1 MNDSLLLELAT
12 NLGYYLAMSGA
23 ETYRVEESIV
33 RVLGAYGYEA
43 EAFAIPNCLT
53 VSMISPDGTKKCVS
67 KRGSF
72 MNDSL
77 LLELATNLGYYL
89 AMSGAETYRVEE
101 SIVRVLGAY
110 GYEAEAFAIPN
121 CLTVSMISPDGTPMT
136 RMRRIGIHGNDLD
149 AVERY
154 SNLSRRICADPPE
167 PQVAMD
173 WLRQTKANCLHF
185 RWWGKAC
192 GYFFGA
198 FGFCFFYGGDP
209 ADAVGSGLCGLLI
222 FAIDLWMDRL
232 RSTQFFRTIFSAFF
246 SAILAYTLHGFG
258 LIRSADAAIIGALML
273 LVPGL
278 LFTNAMRDIMY
289 GDTNSGINRIVQV
302 LLIAVAI
309 ALGTAGALN
318 LAHVFWLDPNGTE
331 AVSLSPLIQNMG
343 SFIGAVGFA
352 IYFNIHG
359 PGGLLCALGSVLAWS
374 TYLITIHFTDNVIW
388 ANFTGAMVGFAI
400 YFNIHG
406 PGGLLCAL
414 GSVLAWSTY
423 LITIHFTDNVIW
435 ANFTGA
441 MVASLYAETM
451 ARIRKYPAI
460 SYLVVSIFPLIPGAG
475 VYYTMTYAVQG
486 QMDRFANNGML
497 TAAIAGAIALGI
509 LLVSSAFRLATAK
522 RRSIRK

>member
-1 MNDSLLLELAT
+1 
-12 NLGYYLAMSGA
+12 
-23 ETYRVEESIV
+23 
-33 RVLGAYGYEA
+33 
-43 EAFAIPNCLT
+43 
-53 VSMISPDGTKKCVS
+53 
-67 KRGSF
+67 

-246 SAILAYTLHGFG
+246 SAILAYSLHGFG
-258 LIRSADAAIIGALML
+258 LIQSADAAIIGALML

-318 LAHVFWLDPNGTE
+318 LAHVFWLDPNGAE

-343 SFIGAVGFA
+343 SFIGA
-352 IYFNIHG
+352 
-359 PGGLLCALGSVLAWS
+359 
-374 TYLITIHFTDNVIW
+374 
-388 ANFTGAMVGFAI
+388 VGFAI

-497 TAAIAGAIALGI
+497 TAAIAGAISLGI
-509 LLVSSAFRLATAK
+509 LLVSSTFRLATAK
-522 RRSIRK
+522 RRAIHK

>member
-1 MNDSLLLELAT
+1 
-12 NLGYYLAMSGA
+12 
-23 ETYRVEESIV
+23 
-33 RVLGAYGYEA
+33 
-43 EAFAIPNCLT
+43 
-53 VSMISPDGTKKCVS
+53 
-67 KRGSF
+67 

-246 SAILAYTLHGFG
+246 SAILAYSLHGFG
-258 LIRSADAAIIGALML
+258 LIQSADAAIIGALML

-318 LAHVFWLDPNGTE
+318 LAHVFWLDPNGAE

-388 ANFTGAMVGFAI
+388 ANF
-400 YFNIHG
+400 
-406 PGGLLCAL
+406 
-414 GSVLAWSTY
+414 S
-423 LITIHFTDNVIW
+423 
-435 ANFTGA
+435 GA

-522 RRSIRK
+522 RRAIRK

>member
-1 MNDSLLLELAT
+1 
-12 NLGYYLAMSGA
+12 
-23 ETYRVEESIV
+23 
-33 RVLGAYGYEA
+33 
-43 EAFAIPNCLT
+43 
-53 VSMISPDGTKKCVS
+53 
-67 KRGSF
+67 

-246 SAILAYTLHGFG
+246 SAILAYSLHGFG

-318 LAHVFWLDPNGTE
+318 LAHVFWLDPNGAE

-343 SFIGAVGFA
+343 SFIGA
-352 IYFNIHG
+352 
-359 PGGLLCALGSVLAWS
+359 
-374 TYLITIHFTDNVIW
+374 
-388 ANFTGAMVGFAI
+388 VGFAI

-522 RRSIRK
+522 RRAIRK

>member
-1 MNDSLLLELAT
+1 
-12 NLGYYLAMSGA
+12 
-23 ETYRVEESIV
+23 
-33 RVLGAYGYEA
+33 
-43 EAFAIPNCLT
+43 
-53 VSMISPDGTKKCVS
+53 
-67 KRGSF
+67 

-232 RSTQFFRTIFSAFF
+232 RFHSVFPDDLFSFLLCDLGIH
-246 SAILAYTLHGFG
+246 SPRLWSDPECRCCDY
-258 LIRSADAAIIGALML
+258 RRADAAGARSAVYQRHAGHYVRRHQLRHQ
-273 LVPGL
+273 P
-278 LFTNAMRDIMY
+278 
-289 GDTNSGINRIVQV
+289 NR
-302 LLIAVAI
+302 
-309 ALGTAGALN
+309 
-318 LAHVFWLDPNGTE
+318 
-331 AVSLSPLIQNMG
+331 
-343 SFIGAVGFA
+343 
-352 IYFNIHG
+352 
-359 PGGLLCALGSVLAWS
+359 
-374 TYLITIHFTDNVIW
+374 
-388 ANFTGAMVGFAI
+388 
-400 YFNIHG
+400 
-406 PGGLLCAL
+406 
-414 GSVLAWSTY
+414 
-423 LITIHFTDNVIW
+423 
-435 ANFTGA
+435 
-441 MVASLYAETM
+441 
-451 ARIRKYPAI
+451 
-460 SYLVVSIFPLIPGAG
+460 
-475 VYYTMTYAVQG
+475 
-486 QMDRFANNGML
+486 
-497 TAAIAGAIALGI
+497 
-509 LLVSSAFRLATAK
+509 SSALDCCGHCAGNRLRPEPGPCFLAGSQWCRGRQPVPVDPEYGQLHRCCGICHLLQHPRSRRLALCFGQ
-522 RRSIRK
+522 RFGMEHLSDHHPLHR

>member
-1 MNDSLLLELAT
+1 
-12 NLGYYLAMSGA
+12 
-23 ETYRVEESIV
+23 
-33 RVLGAYGYEA
+33 
-43 EAFAIPNCLT
+43 
-53 VSMISPDGTKKCVS
+53 
-67 KRGSF
+67 

-185 RWWGKAC
+185 RWWGNAC

-246 SAILAYTLHGFG
+246 SAILAYSLHGFG
-258 LIRSADAAIIGALML
+258 LIQSADAAIIGALML

-302 LLIAVAI
+302 HLIAVAI

-343 SFIGAVGFA
+343 SFIGA
-352 IYFNIHG
+352 
-359 PGGLLCALGSVLAWS
+359 
-374 TYLITIHFTDNVIW
+374 
-388 ANFTGAMVGFAI
+388 VGFAI

-497 TAAIAGAIALGI
+497 TAAIAGAISLGI
-509 LLVSSAFRLATAK
+509 LLVSSTFRLATAK

>member
-1 MNDSLLLELAT
+1 
-12 NLGYYLAMSGA
+12 
-23 ETYRVEESIV
+23 
-33 RVLGAYGYEA
+33 
-43 EAFAIPNCLT
+43 
-53 VSMISPDGTKKCVS
+53 
-67 KRGSF
+67 

-258 LIRSADAAIIGALML
+258 LIQSADAAIIGALML

-388 ANFTGAMVGFAI
+388 ANFTGAMV
-400 YFNIHG
+400 
-406 PGGLLCAL
+406 
-414 GSVLAWSTY
+414 
-423 LITIHFTDNVIW
+423 
-435 ANFTGA
+435 
-441 MVASLYAETM
+441 ASLYAETM

-522 RRSIRK
+522 RRAIRK

>member
-1 MNDSLLLELAT
+1 
-12 NLGYYLAMSGA
+12 
-23 ETYRVEESIV
+23 
-33 RVLGAYGYEA
+33 
-43 EAFAIPNCLT
+43 
-53 VSMISPDGTKKCVS
+53 
-67 KRGSF
+67 

-246 SAILAYTLHGFG
+246 SAILAYSLHGFG
-258 LIRSADAAIIGALML
+258 LIQSADAAIIGALML

-388 ANFTGAMVGFAI
+388 ANFTGAMV
-400 YFNIHG
+400 
-406 PGGLLCAL
+406 
-414 GSVLAWSTY
+414 
-423 LITIHFTDNVIW
+423 
-435 ANFTGA
+435 
-441 MVASLYAETM
+441 ASLYAETM

>member
-1 MNDSLLLELAT
+1 
-12 NLGYYLAMSGA
+12 
-23 ETYRVEESIV
+23 
-33 RVLGAYGYEA
+33 
-43 EAFAIPNCLT
+43 
-53 VSMISPDGTKKCVS
+53 
-67 KRGSF
+67 

-318 LAHVFWLDPNGTE
+318 LAHVFWLDPNGAE

-343 SFIGAVGFA
+343 SFIGA
-352 IYFNIHG
+352 
-359 PGGLLCALGSVLAWS
+359 
-374 TYLITIHFTDNVIW
+374 
-388 ANFTGAMVGFAI
+388 VGFAI

-497 TAAIAGAIALGI
+497 NAAIAGAIALGI

-522 RRSIRK
+522 RRAIRK

>member
-1 MNDSLLLELAT
+1 
-12 NLGYYLAMSGA
+12 
-23 ETYRVEESIV
+23 
-33 RVLGAYGYEA
+33 
-43 EAFAIPNCLT
+43 
-53 VSMISPDGTKKCVS
+53 
-67 KRGSF
+67 

-154 SNLSRRICADPPE
+154 SNLSRRICAGPPE

-192 GYFFGA
+192 GYFLGA

-258 LIRSADAAIIGALML
+258 LIQSADAAIIGALML

-352 IYFNIHG
+352 ICFNIHG

-388 ANFTGAMVGFAI
+388 ANF
-400 YFNIHG
+400 
-406 PGGLLCAL
+406 
-414 GSVLAWSTY
+414 S
-423 LITIHFTDNVIW
+423 
-435 ANFTGA
+435 GA

-486 QMDRFANNGML
+486 QMDLFANNGML

>member
-1 MNDSLLLELAT
+1 
-12 NLGYYLAMSGA
+12 
-23 ETYRVEESIV
+23 
-33 RVLGAYGYEA
+33 
-43 EAFAIPNCLT
+43 
-53 VSMISPDGTKKCVS
+53 
-67 KRGSF
+67 

-258 LIRSADAAIIGALML
+258 LIQSADAAIIGALML

-318 LAHVFWLDPNGTE
+318 LAHVFWLDPNGAE

-388 ANFTGAMVGFAI
+388 ANFTGAMV
-400 YFNIHG
+400 
-406 PGGLLCAL
+406 
-414 GSVLAWSTY
+414 
-423 LITIHFTDNVIW
+423 
-435 ANFTGA
+435 
-441 MVASLYAETM
+441 ASLYAETI

-522 RRSIRK
+522 RRAIRK

>member
-1 MNDSLLLELAT
+1 
-12 NLGYYLAMSGA
+12 
-23 ETYRVEESIV
+23 
-33 RVLGAYGYEA
+33 
-43 EAFAIPNCLT
+43 
-53 VSMISPDGTKKCVS
+53 
-67 KRGSF
+67 

-192 GYFFGA
+192 GYFLGA

-246 SAILAYTLHGFG
+246 SAILAYSLHGFG
-258 LIRSADAAIIGALML
+258 LIQSADAAIIGALML

-318 LAHVFWLDPNGTE
+318 LAHVFWLDPNGAE

-343 SFIGAVGFA
+343 SFIGA
-352 IYFNIHG
+352 
-359 PGGLLCALGSVLAWS
+359 
-374 TYLITIHFTDNVIW
+374 
-388 ANFTGAMVGFAI
+388 VGFAI

>member
-1 MNDSLLLELAT
+1 
-12 NLGYYLAMSGA
+12 
-23 ETYRVEESIV
+23 
-33 RVLGAYGYEA
+33 
-43 EAFAIPNCLT
+43 
-53 VSMISPDGTKKCVS
+53 
-67 KRGSF
+67 

-173 WLRQTKANCLHF
+173 WLCQTKANCLHF
-185 RWWGKAC
+185 RWWGNAC

-246 SAILAYTLHGFG
+246 SAILAYSLHGFG
-258 LIRSADAAIIGALML
+258 LIQSADAAIIGALML

-388 ANFTGAMVGFAI
+388 ANFTGAMV
-400 YFNIHG
+400 
-406 PGGLLCAL
+406 
-414 GSVLAWSTY
+414 
-423 LITIHFTDNVIW
+423 
-435 ANFTGA
+435 
-441 MVASLYAETM
+441 ASLYAETM

-497 TAAIAGAIALGI
+497 TAAIAGAISLGI
-509 LLVSSAFRLATAK
+509 LLVSSTFRLATAK

>member
-1 MNDSLLLELAT
+1 
-12 NLGYYLAMSGA
+12 
-23 ETYRVEESIV
+23 
-33 RVLGAYGYEA
+33 
-43 EAFAIPNCLT
+43 
-53 VSMISPDGTKKCVS
+53 
-67 KRGSF
+67 

-258 LIRSADAAIIGALML
+258 LIQSADAAIIGALML

-278 LFTNAMRDIMY
+278 LFTNAMRAIMY

-318 LAHVFWLDPNGTE
+318 LAHVFWLDPNGAE

-343 SFIGAVGFA
+343 SFIGA
-352 IYFNIHG
+352 
-359 PGGLLCALGSVLAWS
+359 
-374 TYLITIHFTDNVIW
+374 
-388 ANFTGAMVGFAI
+388 VGFAI

-497 TAAIAGAIALGI
+497 TTAIAGAIALGI

>member
-1 MNDSLLLELAT
+1 
-12 NLGYYLAMSGA
+12 
-23 ETYRVEESIV
+23 
-33 RVLGAYGYEA
+33 
-43 EAFAIPNCLT
+43 
-53 VSMISPDGTKKCVS
+53 
-67 KRGSF
+67 

-258 LIRSADAAIIGALML
+258 LIQSADAAIIGALML

-318 LAHVFWLDPNGTE
+318 LAHVFWLDPNGAE

-352 IYFNIHG
+352 FNIHG

-374 TYLITIHFTDNVIW
+374 TYLV
-388 ANFTGAMVGFAI
+388 
-400 YFNIHG
+400 
-406 PGGLLCAL
+406 
-414 GSVLAWSTY
+414 
-423 LITIHFTDNVIW
+423 TIHFTDNVIW

>member
-1 MNDSLLLELAT
+1 
-12 NLGYYLAMSGA
+12 
-23 ETYRVEESIV
+23 
-33 RVLGAYGYEA
+33 
-43 EAFAIPNCLT
+43 
-53 VSMISPDGTKKCVS
+53 
-67 KRGSF
+67 

-192 GYFFGA
+192 GYFLGA
-198 FGFCFFYGGDP
+198 FGFCFFYGGEP

-246 SAILAYTLHGFG
+246 SAILAYSLHGFG
-258 LIRSADAAIIGALML
+258 LIQSADAAIIGALML

-318 LAHVFWLDPNGTE
+318 LAHVFWLDPNGAE

-343 SFIGAVGFA
+343 SFIGA
-352 IYFNIHG
+352 
-359 PGGLLCALGSVLAWS
+359 
-374 TYLITIHFTDNVIW
+374 
-388 ANFTGAMVGFAI
+388 VGFAI

>member
-53 VSMISPDGTKKCVS
+53 VSMISPG
-67 KRGSF
+67 
-72 MNDSL
+72 
-77 LLELATNLGYYL
+77 
-89 AMSGAETYRVEE
+89 
-101 SIVRVLGAY
+101 
-110 GYEAEAFAIPN
+110 
-121 CLTVSMISPDGTPMT
+121 GTPMT

-246 SAILAYTLHGFG
+246 SAILAYSLHGFG
-258 LIRSADAAIIGALML
+258 LIQSADAAIIGALML

-388 ANFTGAMVGFAI
+388 ANFTGAMV
-400 YFNIHG
+400 
-406 PGGLLCAL
+406 
-414 GSVLAWSTY
+414 
-423 LITIHFTDNVIW
+423 
-435 ANFTGA
+435 
-441 MVASLYAETM
+441 ASLYAETM

-497 TAAIAGAIALGI
+497 TAAIAGAISLGI
-509 LLVSSAFRLATAK
+509 LLVSSTFRLATAK

>member
-1 MNDSLLLELAT
+1 
-12 NLGYYLAMSGA
+12 
-23 ETYRVEESIV
+23 
-33 RVLGAYGYEA
+33 
-43 EAFAIPNCLT
+43 
-53 VSMISPDGTKKCVS
+53 
-67 KRGSF
+67 

-173 WLRQTKANCLHF
+173 WLRQTKSNCLHF
-185 RWWGKAC
+185 RWWGKVC
-192 GYFFGA
+192 GYFLGA

-246 SAILAYTLHGFG
+246 SAILAYSLHGFG

-359 PGGLLCALGSVLAWS
+359 PGGLLCSLGSVLAWS
-374 TYLITIHFTDNVIW
+374 TYLV
-388 ANFTGAMVGFAI
+388 
-400 YFNIHG
+400 
-406 PGGLLCAL
+406 
-414 GSVLAWSTY
+414 
-423 LITIHFTDNVIW
+423 TIHFTDNVIW

>member
-1 MNDSLLLELAT
+1 MN
-12 NLGYYLAMSGA
+12 N
-23 ETYRVEESIV
+23 
-33 RVLGAYGYEA
+33 
-43 EAFAIPNCLT
+43 
-53 VSMISPDGTKKCVS
+53 
-67 KRGSF
+67 
-72 MNDSL
+72 SL

-185 RWWGKAC
+185 RWWGKVC

-246 SAILAYTLHGFG
+246 SAILAYSLHGFG
-258 LIRSADAAIIGALML
+258 LIQSADAAIIGALML

-359 PGGLLCALGSVLAWS
+359 PGGLLCSLGSVLAWS
-374 TYLITIHFTDNVIW
+374 TYLV
-388 ANFTGAMVGFAI
+388 
-400 YFNIHG
+400 
-406 PGGLLCAL
+406 
-414 GSVLAWSTY
+414 
-423 LITIHFTDNVIW
+423 TIHFTDNVIW

-509 LLVSSAFRLATAK
+509 LLVSSTFRLATAK
-522 RRSIRK
+522 RRAIRK

>member
-1 MNDSLLLELAT
+1 
-12 NLGYYLAMSGA
+12 
-23 ETYRVEESIV
+23 
-33 RVLGAYGYEA
+33 
-43 EAFAIPNCLT
+43 
-53 VSMISPDGTKKCVS
+53 
-67 KRGSF
+67 

-246 SAILAYTLHGFG
+246 SAILAYSLHGFG
-258 LIRSADAAIIGALML
+258 LIQSADAAIIGALML

-388 ANFTGAMVGFAI
+388 ANFTGAMV
-400 YFNIHG
+400 
-406 PGGLLCAL
+406 
-414 GSVLAWSTY
+414 
-423 LITIHFTDNVIW
+423 
-435 ANFTGA
+435 
-441 MVASLYAETM
+441 ASLYAETM

-497 TAAIAGAIALGI
+497 TAAIAGAISLGI
-509 LLVSSAFRLATAK
+509 LLVSSTFRLATAK

>member
-1 MNDSLLLELAT
+1 
-12 NLGYYLAMSGA
+12 
-23 ETYRVEESIV
+23 
-33 RVLGAYGYEA
+33 
-43 EAFAIPNCLT
+43 
-53 VSMISPDGTKKCVS
+53 
-67 KRGSF
+67 

-154 SNLSRRICADPPE
+154 SNLSRRICADPPA
-167 PQVAMD
+167 PQVAME

-185 RWWGKAC
+185 RWRGKAC
-192 GYFFGA
+192 GYFLGA
-198 FGFCFFYGGDP
+198 FGFCVFYGGNW
-209 ADAVGSGLCGLLI
+209 ADSIGSGLCGLLI

-232 RSTQFFRTIFSAFF
+232 RSTQFFRTIFAAFF
-246 SAILAYTLHGFG
+246 SAILAYSLHGFG
-258 LIRSADAAIIGALML
+258 LIQSADATIIGALML

-331 AVSLSPLIQNMG
+331 AVSLSPVIQNIG

-374 TYLITIHFTDNVIW
+374 TYLITLRFT
-388 ANFTGAMVGFAI
+388 
-400 YFNIHG
+400 
-406 PGGLLCAL
+406 
-414 GSVLAWSTY
+414 SS
-423 LITIHFTDNVIW
+423 VIW

-441 MVASLYAETM
+441 MVASLYAESM

-486 QMDRFANNGML
+486 QMDRFASNGML
-497 TAAIAGAIALGI
+497 TAAIAGAISLGI
-509 LLVSSAFRLATAK
+509 LLVSSTFRLATAK
-522 RRSIRK
+522 RRAIHK

>member
-1 MNDSLLLELAT
+1 
-12 NLGYYLAMSGA
+12 
-23 ETYRVEESIV
+23 
-33 RVLGAYGYEA
+33 
-43 EAFAIPNCLT
+43 
-53 VSMISPDGTKKCVS
+53 
-67 KRGSF
+67 

-258 LIRSADAAIIGALML
+258 LIQSADAAIIGALML

-318 LAHVFWLDPNGTE
+318 LAHVFWLDPNGAE

-374 TYLITIHFTDNVIW
+374 TYLV
-388 ANFTGAMVGFAI
+388 
-400 YFNIHG
+400 
-406 PGGLLCAL
+406 
-414 GSVLAWSTY
+414 
-423 LITIHFTDNVIW
+423 TIHFTDNVIW

>member
-1 MNDSLLLELAT
+1 
-12 NLGYYLAMSGA
+12 
-23 ETYRVEESIV
+23 
-33 RVLGAYGYEA
+33 
-43 EAFAIPNCLT
+43 
-53 VSMISPDGTKKCVS
+53 
-67 KRGSF
+67 

-192 GYFFGA
+192 GYFLGA
-198 FGFCFFYGGDP
+198 FGFCFFYGGEP

-246 SAILAYTLHGFG
+246 SAILAYSLHGFG
-258 LIRSADAAIIGALML
+258 LIQSADAAIIGALML

-318 LAHVFWLDPNGTE
+318 LAHVFWLDPNGAE

-388 ANFTGAMVGFAI
+388 ANF
-400 YFNIHG
+400 
-406 PGGLLCAL
+406 
-414 GSVLAWSTY
+414 S
-423 LITIHFTDNVIW
+423 
-435 ANFTGA
+435 GA

>member
-1 MNDSLLLELAT
+1 
-12 NLGYYLAMSGA
+12 
-23 ETYRVEESIV
+23 
-33 RVLGAYGYEA
+33 
-43 EAFAIPNCLT
+43 
-53 VSMISPDGTKKCVS
+53 
-67 KRGSF
+67 

-258 LIRSADAAIIGALML
+258 LIQSADAAIIGALML

-318 LAHVFWLDPNGTE
+318 LAHVFWLDPNGAE

-343 SFIGAVGFA
+343 SFIGA
-352 IYFNIHG
+352 
-359 PGGLLCALGSVLAWS
+359 
-374 TYLITIHFTDNVIW
+374 
-388 ANFTGAMVGFAI
+388 VGFAI

-460 SYLVVSIFPLIPGAG
+460 SYLVVSIFPLIPGAR

-522 RRSIRK
+522 RRAIRK

>member
-1 MNDSLLLELAT
+1 
-12 NLGYYLAMSGA
+12 
-23 ETYRVEESIV
+23 
-33 RVLGAYGYEA
+33 
-43 EAFAIPNCLT
+43 
-53 VSMISPDGTKKCVS
+53 
-67 KRGSF
+67 

-246 SAILAYTLHGFG
+246 SAILAYSLHGFG
-258 LIRSADAAIIGALML
+258 LIQSADAAIIGALML

-388 ANFTGAMVGFAI
+388 ANF
-400 YFNIHG
+400 
-406 PGGLLCAL
+406 
-414 GSVLAWSTY
+414 S
-423 LITIHFTDNVIW
+423 
-435 ANFTGA
+435 GA

-486 QMDRFANNGML
+486 QMDLFANNGML

>member
-1 MNDSLLLELAT
+1 
-12 NLGYYLAMSGA
+12 
-23 ETYRVEESIV
+23 
-33 RVLGAYGYEA
+33 
-43 EAFAIPNCLT
+43 
-53 VSMISPDGTKKCVS
+53 
-67 KRGSF
+67 

-258 LIRSADAAIIGALML
+258 LIQSADAAIIGALML

-318 LAHVFWLDPNGTE
+318 LAHVFWLDPNGAE

-359 PGGLLCALGSVLAWS
+359 PGGLLCSLGSVLAWS
-374 TYLITIHFTDNVIW
+374 TYLV
-388 ANFTGAMVGFAI
+388 
-400 YFNIHG
+400 
-406 PGGLLCAL
+406 
-414 GSVLAWSTY
+414 
-423 LITIHFTDNVIW
+423 TIHFTDNVIW